1 MTTID
6 TVLFDLD
13 GTLIDSVDLIVESYQ
28 HTCRSHGLPV
38 PSRELV
44 LAGMGTPLR
53 VALAEL
59 VGSPDLMEAC
69 LATYR
74 AFNLEHHDQMVRP
87 YPGVVEML
95 HALHVDGLRL
105 GLVTSKLHAGAR
117 RGLIHVGV
125 ESLFDV
131 VIGADDVT
139 FPKPH
144 GEPVTTALNR
154 LGMPTETCCF
164 VGDSLHDMHS
174 GLAAGVATVGIT
186 WGPFDAAHLA
196 AARPTW
202 ICDSP
207 TELRTLIRPAG

>member
-1 MTTID
+1 MMID
-6 TVLFDLD
+6 TALFDLD
-13 GTLIDSVDLIVESYQ
+13 GTLLDSVDLIVESYQ
-28 HTCRSHGLPV
+28 HTCRAHDLPV
-38 PSRELV
+38 PSRSLV

-59 VGSPDLMEAC
+59 IGSPDLMEAC

-74 AFNLEHHDQMVRP
+74 AFNLEHHDRMVRP

-95 HALHVDGLRL
+95 HDLHADGIRL

-117 RGLIHVGV
+117 RGLRLIGV
-125 ESLFDV
+125 ESLFEV

-144 GEPVTTALNR
+144 GEPVTTALDR
-154 LGMPTETCCF
+154 LGMPTGSCCF

-174 GLAAGVATVGIT
+174 GTAAGVTTVGIT

-196 AARPTW
+196 AADPTW
-202 ICDSP
+202 ICHTP
-207 TELRTLIRPAG
+207 TELRTRIRPA